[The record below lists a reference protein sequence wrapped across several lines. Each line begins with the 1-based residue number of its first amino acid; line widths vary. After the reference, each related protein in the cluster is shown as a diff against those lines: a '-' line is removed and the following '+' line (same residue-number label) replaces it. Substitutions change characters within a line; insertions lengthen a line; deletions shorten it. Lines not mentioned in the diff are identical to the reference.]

1 VSALNCIFCH
11 DQPGGCAECFTE
23 EKPMDFQLRP
33 QTVVTGRSDADFYPT
48 PRWCTLALLTQGA
61 PPPGASIVD
70 PSCGEGAI
78 LDVFRE
84 RGHNTIGVEIDRER
98 ALVAAQRGHYP
109 YNNDA
114 LTVPWPEGDW
124 LVGNPPYSLAL
135 DFAWK
140 AVEWADW
147 PAAPIPRRAALL
159 LRLSFL
165 EPASGRAVLFER
177 HRPDV
182 LILPR
187 RPAFDGR
194 GTDSITSAWFVWP
207 GEGRLVWLPP

>member
-1 VSALNCIFCH
+1 MSEFSLTSPVPVGGRESH
-11 DQPGGCAECFTE
+11 DH
-23 EKPMDFQLRP
+23 
-33 QTVVTGRSDADFYPT
+33 YPT
-48 PRWCTLALLTQGA
+48 PRWCTLALINA
-61 PPPGASIVD
+61 RADIVLGDTTLD

-84 RGHNTIGVEIDRER
+84 GRHLDNRGIELDEGRAEIARKAGHRVEC
-98 ALVAAQRGHYP
+98 A
-109 YNNDA
+109 DA
-114 LTVPWPEGDW
+114 LRVEWPDAHW
-124 LVGNPPYSLAL
+124 VVGNPPYSLAL
-135 DFAWK
+135 EFAWK
-140 AVEWADW
+140 AAEWA
-147 PAAPIPRRAALL
+147 AAVPGRAAVLL

-165 EPASGRAVLFER
+165 EPASGRAVLFEH

-194 GTDSITSAWFVWP
+194 GHDSITSAWFVWP

>member
-1 VSALNCIFCH
+1 MTDTFALTSPVPVGGRESH
-11 DQPGGCAECFTE
+11 DH
-23 EKPMDFQLRP
+23 
-33 QTVVTGRSDADFYPT
+33 YPT
-48 PRWCTLALLTQGA
+48 PRWCVLALLTQGG
-61 PPPGASIVD
+61 PPPAAGVLD
-70 PSCGEGAI
+70 PACGEGAI

-84 RGHNTIGVEIDRER
+84 RGHNTLGLELDPAR
-98 ALVAAQRGHYP
+98 AAVAQERGHYV

-114 LTVPWPEGDW
+114 TLFPWPEHADW

-147 PAAPIPRRAALL
+147 AKAPIPRRVALL

-165 EPASGRAVLFER
+165 EPASGRAVLFQ
-177 HRPDV
+177 HHPPDV

-187 RPAFDGR
+187 RPSFDGKA
-194 GTDSITSAWFVWP
+194 TDSTTSAWFCWP
-207 GEGRLVWLPP
+207 GTGRLVWLPP